1 MAAARGDA
9 PIVDK
14 KVAKEGGKERI
25 DCLDACCA
33 TLVLPIILAHT
44 ARFGTSNKAALRLL
58 TQENVLVGGFFAIL
72 GYIAAYTS
80 TKVGE
85 QKVDE
90 QKLARPEMWFWS
102 RVMSYY
108 PIHCLVSTLFSPMFI
123 AADTWYGTPLRTTVL
138 RAFLNYSLLQAW
150 FPKQAAIWNQPSW
163 FLSALTFSNLAMPVV
178 LKRTAT
184 LSKVG
189 LQKLFYALTAV
200 STLQKL
206 SFANSARFHE
216 HNIVAKGPEQP
227 LIWNMTR
234 FHPISALMEMVM
246 GVVAARD
253 VMLDNEEDKK
263 AKAEPMMYL
272 AGAYAALMLR
282 ATPIDF
288 NDGLVRSALFVPLYT
303 KFLAALHRDARS
315 DSPSP
320 LTQLLS
326 SGPMVHLGSLTFSMF
341 LLHAP
346 LAQVFFKKSVASRI
360 FGAPMPRA
368 FFPVYLLVVFLG
380 SQLINEAVIKSDA
393 VQQRAAA
400 AARWLASLTRGM
412 LQDTA

>member
-1 MAAARGDA
+1 MAAADSNAPTSEKQLARGS
-9 PIVDK
+9 
-14 KVAKEGGKERI
+14 GRERVNV
-25 DCLDACCA
+25 LDGCCF
-33 TLVLPIILAHT
+33 TLVLPMIIAHT
-44 ARFGTSNKAALRLL
+44 ARFGTSNKALLRVL
-58 TQENVLVGGFFAIL
+58 TQENVLVGGFFAIM

-85 QKVDE
+85 RKADE
-90 QKLARPEMWFWS
+90 RLARPEMWFWGK
-102 RVMSYY
+102 VMSYY
-108 PIHCLVSTLFSPMFI
+108 PVHALVSTLFAPMFI

-163 FLSALTFSNLAMPVV
+163 FLSALTASNLAMPAV
-178 LKRTAT
+178 LKRTAA
-184 LSKVG
+184 LSKAG
-189 LQKLFYALTAV
+189 LEKLFYALTAV
-200 STLQKL
+200 SVLQKV
-206 SFANSARFHE
+206 SFSNTARFHE
-216 HNIVAKGPEQP
+216 HNIVAKGAEHS
-227 LIWNMTR
+227 LVWNMTR
-234 FHPISALMEMVM
+234 FHPIAALMEMTT
-246 GVVAARD
+246 GVVAART
-253 VMLDNEEDKK
+253 VMLDTEADKK
-263 AKAEPMMYL
+263 RREEPLIYF
-272 AGAYAALMLR
+272 AAAYGSLLLR
-282 ATPIDF
+282 ATPYDF
-288 NDGLVRSALFVPLYT
+288 NDGLIRSALFVPLYSR
-303 KFLAALHRDARS
+303 FLASLHRDCRS
-315 DSPSP
+315 DTPSP
-320 LTQLLS
+320 FTQLLRS
-326 SGPMVHLGSLTFSMF
+326 APMNQLGSLTFSMF